1 MVEFLIF
8 LGIAIRMVLVSAFG
22 FRAVIEATKLDTTQC
37 YECLYRENYF
47 LNVISLHKWTFKQFY
62 PEIK

>member
-1 MVEFLIF
+1 MIEFLIF
-8 LGIAIRMVLVSAFG
+8 AIIAIRMVLVSVLG
-22 FRAVIEATKLDTTQC
+22 FRAVVEATSIDKSEC
-37 YECLYRENYF
+37 YECLQRENFF